1 MKWSE
6 SATMAVEPY
15 LSLVATIFQ
24 STQLSGSIPQP
35 PSHILRRLRIIRFVR
50 WRNIAC
56 KWRNTMLYS
65 YIPIL
70 SQFFADWCDIWDKT
84 CRFVPKFWAIF
95 SSCIHD
101 GLIPPI
107 TRDPKAMVWA
117 NHWVLVY
124 GFGVLGWGFAQVVL
138 FFQHFP
144 MCSSPFFGCFG
155 ALPNML
161 KASLQIPMA
170 QWIPHSP
177 GGFTNGKVRNHRR
190 KAVLCSTS
198 HHEN

>member
-1 MKWSE
+1 MTS
-6 SATMAVEPY
+6 SR
-15 LSLVATIFQ
+15 LSWVVRF
-24 STQLSGSIPQP
+24 
-35 PSHILRRLRIIRFVR
+35 PSHPATAEEGYVSYEFAEEIY
-50 WRNIAC
+50 IA
-56 KWRNTMLYS
+56 WVNGEIQIVLQLLG
-65 YIPIL
+65 PIL

-84 CRFVPKFWAIF
+84 CRFVTKFWAIF

-117 NHWVLVY
+117 NHWVLVL
-124 GFGVLGWGFAQVVL
+124 GFWGLGMGVCPVSSLL
-138 FFQHFP
+138 P

-170 QWIPHSP
+170 QWIPHNMWINQWESKKSP
-177 GGFTNGKVRNHRR
+177 TQSSALLNKSPWKLMILISIRN
-190 KAVLCSTS
+190 
-198 HHEN
+198 